1 LGLSARRV
9 ELAMNTQIPAFIL
22 NAEAHGG
29 LGIARSLGRLGVPV
43 FVAHRSRFAP
53 ARLSRY
59 VERGYCWDFASASE
73 DQSLAFLRRAAREIG
88 KPALLFSC
96 DDATATF
103 VANHADTLN
112 ERFLIPTPSG
122 ELVADLA
129 SKRGLSQ
136 LAARHGVPAPDA
148 WFPESETELL
158 SMAKGIRY
166 PVLLKGIDGL
176 KLARR
181 TGHRMVICRDF
192 PDLLARYESLEDAEQ
207 PNLMLQ
213 EYIPGGSETVWMFN
227 GYFNARSECL
237 ASFTGK
243 KLRQC
248 PIRTG
253 ATSLGICLENET
265 VESTMKRFMSAVG
278 YRGMLDVGMRYDA
291 RDCRYKVLDVNPR
304 IGATFRLF
312 TGVDG
317 MDVARA
323 CYLDMTGQ
331 RVPPTAA
338 REGRK
343 WIVEDMDASATAH
356 LWLEGSLTVRAWL
369 KSLRGIDEA
378 AYLAADD
385 PLPAVARAFSFAG
398 LLGLRALRKA
408 LRGSSATGSASKL
421 KKLFS
426 PRVVRA

>member
-1 LGLSARRV
+1 
-9 ELAMNTQIPAFIL
+9 MNTQIPAFLL
-22 NAEAHGG
+22 NAGAHGG

-43 FVAHRSRFAP
+43 FAAHASRFAP
-53 ARLSRY
+53 AKLSRY
-59 VERGYCWDFASASE
+59 VERGYCWDFATASAE
-73 DQSLAFLRRAAREIG
+73 QSLAFLRRAGREIG

-103 VANHADTLN
+103 IASHAGVVS
-112 ERFLIPTPSG
+112 EQFLVPSPSG
-122 ELVADLA
+122 ELVSDLA
-129 SKRGLSQ
+129 SKRGLSE
-136 LAARHGVPAPDA
+136 LATRHGIPAPDA
-148 WFPESETELL
+148 WFPQSAAELL
-158 SMAKGIRY
+158 SIAKAIRY

-176 KLARR
+176 QLARR

-192 PDLLARYESLEDAEQ
+192 AELLARYESLEDPEQ

-213 EYIPGGSETVWMFN
+213 EYIPGGPETVWMFN

-253 ATSLGICLENET
+253 ATSLGICLKNET
-265 VESTMKRFMSAVG
+265 VESTMKHFMKALG

-331 RVPPTAA
+331 RVPPTTV

-343 WIVEDMDASATAH
+343 WIVEDMDASASVQ
-356 LWLEGSLTVRAWL
+356 LFLEGSLTARAWL
-369 KSLRGIDEA
+369 KSLGGIEEA
-378 AYLAADD
+378 GYLAADD
-385 PLPAVARAFSFAG
+385 PVPALARVFSFAA
-398 LLGLRALRKA
+398 LLGVRAMRNVL
-408 LRGSSATGSASKL
+408 GSRSATGSASKL

-426 PRVVRA
+426 PGVVRA